1 MIKFGTDGYR
11 AIIGKDFTFEVV
23 SQIAQAHADS
33 LKERNC
39 KKIII
44 GYDTRFMSSDYAELV
59 AEVFSSNGFEVI
71 LSNSVCTTP
80 ALSYAVKHLKADEGV
95 MITASH
101 NGYKYNGYKIKGSY
115 GGPATPEIIKS
126 VEDRIGKNGVKT
138 GKKDWQ
144 LFDVNSLYI
153 NTIKS
158 YFDYSIFK
166 QKELKLVHDPMFATS
181 IGMYNKLL
189 EDTFIDVIQINHI
202 RDPYFGFYHP
212 EPIDKN
218 LSLLKA
224 KVIATESDIGIA
236 NDGDS
241 DRVGV
246 VAEDGEFV
254 NTQIAY
260 ALLLLHTVR
269 NRKTK
274 GSVVK
279 TVSTTYLVDRIAKK
293 ENIKL
298 HKTPVGFKYVADIM
312 LKEQVAFG
320 GEESGGYGFG
330 FHIPE
335 RDGILSGLLF
345 LEMMMLYGKPLTE
358 IIKDLFEEFGESY
371 YKRED
376 LKVEGDKG
384 IKLVEDL
391 KNKEIKEFAGLKVKE
406 KDLTDGVK
414 LIFEDDSWIL
424 FRASGTEPV
433 LRIYVETPKLEL
445 TEKVL
450 NEGKQLI
457 L

>member
-23 SQIAQAHADS
+23 SKIAQAHADS
-33 LKERNC
+33 LKERNG

-59 AEVFSSNGFEVI
+59 AEVFSSNGFGVI

-126 VEDRIGKNGVKT
+126 VEDRIGKNEVKT

-144 LFDVNSLYI
+144 LFDVNSLYL

-181 IGMYNKLL
+181 IGMYNKLF
-189 EDTFIDVIQINHI
+189 EDTFIDVIQINHF
-202 RDPYFGFYHP
+202 RDPYFGFHHP

-224 KVIATESDIGIA
+224 KVIATEADIGIA

-241 DRVGV
+241 DRVGIA
-246 VAEDGEFV
+246 AEDGEFV

-335 RDGILSGLLF
+335 RDGILSGMLF

-358 IIKDLFEEFGESY
+358 IIKDLFKEFGESC

-384 IKLVEDL
+384 IKLVGDL
-391 KNKEIKEFAGLKVKE
+391 KNKEIKEFAGLKIRE

-433 LRIYVETPKLEL
+433 LRIYVETPKSEL

>member
-1 MIKFGTDGYR
+1 
-11 AIIGKDFTFEVV
+11 
-23 SQIAQAHADS
+23 
-33 LKERNC
+33 
-39 KKIII
+39 
-44 GYDTRFMSSDYAELV
+44 MSSDYAELV
-59 AEVFSSNGFEVI
+59 AEVFSSNGFGVI

-80 ALSYAVKHLKADEGV
+80 ALSYAVVHLKADEGV

-126 VEDRIGKNGVKT
+126 VEDRIGKNEVKT

-144 LFDVNSLYI
+144 LFDVNSLYL

-189 EDTFIDVIQINHI
+189 EDTFIDVIQTNHFK
-202 RDPYFGFYHP
+202 DPYFGFHHP

-224 KVIATESDIGIA
+224 KVIATEADIGIA

-260 ALLLLHTVR
+260 ALLLLRTVR

-335 RDGILSGLLF
+335 RDGILSGMLF

-358 IIKDLFEEFGESY
+358 IIKDLFKEFGESC

-433 LRIYVETPKLEL
+433 LRIYVETPKSEL
-445 TEKVL
+445 TERVL

>member
-33 LKERNC
+33 LKERSG

-126 VEDRIGKNGVKT
+126 VEDRIGKNEVKT

-144 LFDVNSLYI
+144 LFDVNSLYL
-153 NTIKS
+153 NTLKS

-189 EDTFIDVIQINHI
+189 EDTFIDVIQINHF
-202 RDPYFGFYHP
+202 RDPYFGFHHP

-224 KVIATESDIGIA
+224 KVIATEADIGVA

-335 RDGILSGLLF
+335 RDGILSGMLL

-358 IIKDLFEEFGESY
+358 IIKDLFKEFGESY

-450 NEGKQLI
+450 NEGKRLI